1 MGYPLFLTVKKTPAP
16 EDIPSLRETL
26 EKSFPHKAN
35 IPYLDALC
43 GSPLPRVTAERL
55 GALSLLPA
63 LLEAGGIDPTIL
75 LLRRDEHGRPFCMA
89 ADGTLPF
96 CGLMGKPSPFD
107 FNLSHTASH
116 VAAALMVG
124 EGKVGVDIEEPIPPA
139 RALPL
144 IRRYCT
150 EGETALLKDAPDD
163 ETVAA
168 RVFTD
173 LWVVREALSKQ
184 DGGGIPLRF
193 DSTSIPDGVWAWNG
207 CLPDTDTA
215 IAVCAPKENMPSRP
229 RLLSDSIRFT
239 IR

>member
-26 EKSFPHKAN
+26 EKSFPHKEN

-63 LLEAGGIDPTIL
+63 LLDAVGIDPTIL
-75 LLRRDEHGRPFCMA
+75 LLRRDGHGRPFCMT

-124 EGKVGVDIEEPIPPA
+124 EGKVGVDIEEPISPA
-139 RALPL
+139 RAIPL

-150 EGETALLKDAPDD
+150 EGETALLKDAPDG

-184 DGGGIPLRF
+184 DGGGMPLRF
-193 DSTSIPDGVWAWNG
+193 DSTKIPDGVWAWNG

-215 IAVCAPKENMPSRP
+215 VAVCAPKENMPSISRW
-229 RLLSDSIRFT
+229 
-239 IR
+239 